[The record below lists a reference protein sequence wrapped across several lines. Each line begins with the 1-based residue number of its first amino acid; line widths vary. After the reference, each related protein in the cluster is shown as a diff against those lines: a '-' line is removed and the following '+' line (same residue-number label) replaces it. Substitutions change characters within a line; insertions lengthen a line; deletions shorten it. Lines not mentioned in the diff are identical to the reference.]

1 MLKILT
7 IKESTKKYKN
17 FRYENHAKLKFTFAC
32 AIPELRLFFFNTAYH
47 VMFVFS
53 LVEII

>member
-17 FRYENHAKLKFTFAC
+17 FRYENYFRVRNTGTE
-32 AIPELRLFFFNTAYH
+32 IVFFNTAYP

>member
-17 FRYENHAKLKFTFAC
+17 FRYENHAKIYFRVRNTGTE
-32 AIPELRLFFFNTAYH
+32 IVFF
-47 VMFVFS
+47 
-53 LVEII
+53 